1 MDYGTM
7 QNIVILQGYVL
18 YSTIRLLTLLL
29 NPNVETFEPV
39 YQGSTG
45 PHLSQKLVGLLKV
58 AVVAIIVVVVV
69 VVEVVVVVMLLLMVV
84 VLELVD
90 VKGMAHTSQSP
101 GGSRLSP
108 AFLFSRQRTFRRG
121 VCGIW
126 LHAVRMEIVTFY

>member
-1 MDYGTM
+1 M

-58 AVVAIIVVVVV
+58 AVVAIIVVV

>member
-58 AVVAIIVVVVV
+58 AVVAIIVVV

>member
-58 AVVAIIVVVVV
+58 AVVAIIVVVV